1 MREVSS
7 TRMLILA
14 GGLAAEGLN
23 LRSAVHAAV
32 VQVLSDD
39 DDVIRALDE
48 LVNTV
53 LPQT

>member
-1 MREVSS
+1 
-7 TRMLILA
+7 MLILA

-39 DDVIRALDE
+39 ADVIRALGA
-48 LVNTV
+48 LVDAV